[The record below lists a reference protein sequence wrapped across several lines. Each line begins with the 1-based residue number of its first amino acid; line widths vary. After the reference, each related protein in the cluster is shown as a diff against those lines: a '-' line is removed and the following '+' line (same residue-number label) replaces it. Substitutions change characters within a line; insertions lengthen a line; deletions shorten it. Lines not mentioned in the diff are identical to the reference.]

1 MFLIFIWS
9 CIYIFVVNIYQHL
22 AIIFSIFHKHAST
35 FFNEHVSVVFKI
47 LLIIFIHLFNYLLVK
62 DLNFER
68 LARIT
73 IYLLT
78 LLSSVFIVFSHY
90 LTSPYSTCISVA
102 LQKLKDLSDDGVF
115 QLSSCSRW
123 GSYMLRT
130 FCPKINPTYD

>member
-1 MFLIFIWS
+1 MLMFLIFIWS
-9 CIYIFVVNIYQHL
+9 CIYIFVVYIYQHL

-78 LLSSVFIVFSHY
+78 LLSSVFVVYSYYMY
-90 LTSPYSTCISVA
+90 LTSPYIVHVYVF
-102 LQKLKDLSDDGVF
+102 LSRYR
-115 QLSSCSRW
+115 S
-123 GSYMLRT
+123 
-130 FCPKINPTYD
+130 